1 VRAGLALVLVATL
14 AAVSGCGGKSAVPN
28 RVGGTQLTIY
38 SSAPLRGAS
47 AIDARSV
54 INGELLALAQIG
66 SRIGRYRIVFHS
78 LDDSSVARDEW
89 DPGQTT
95 LNAREAIKDTTTIGY
110 IGDFDSGASA
120 VSIPLLNR
128 FDIPQI
134 SPTSTA
140 VGLTTS
146 QDGASPGEPEKY
158 YPTGIRTY
166 ARVVPND
173 SIQAAVQVKV
183 QKQLGCDKTFVLDDG
198 EVDGEDLA
206 MSFEAL
212 AQTGGLK
219 VVGLQQFDPR
229 ATNYKS
235 LALGVASTGA
245 DCVLVSAI
253 TESNATLVT
262 RWIAGVMPHAL
273 IFGSAGVAE
282 STFTNPAD
290 GGIPLSLDP
299 RVTITVAT
307 LPASDYPPAG
317 QAFFKTYTRLFGTP
331 QPDAI
336 LGYEAMSLML
346 SAIRTA
352 TDGGTEPALRSK
364 VLAAIFAT
372 RNRHGALGTYS
383 IDRQG
388 DTTLHR
394 YGVWRV
400 VDGRLRFWQAM
411 TP

>member
-1 VRAGLALVLVATL
+1 V
-14 AAVSGCGGKSAVPN
+14 
-28 RVGGTQLTIY
+28 
-38 SSAPLRGAS
+38 
-47 AIDARSV
+47 ID
-54 INGELLALAQIG
+54 GELLALAQTG
-66 SRIGRYRIVFHS
+66 SRIGRYRIVFRS
-78 LDDSSVARDEW
+78 LDDSSVAREEW

-95 LNAREAIKDTTTIGY
+95 LNARAAIKNKTTIGY

-128 FDIPQI
+128 FEIPQI

-140 VGLTTS
+140 VGLTS
-146 QDGASPGEPEKY
+146 SRDGASPGEPEKY
-158 YPTGIRTY
+158 YPTGIRTF

-173 SIQAAVQVKV
+173 SIQAAAQVKV
-183 QKQLGCDKTFVLDDG
+183 QKLLGCDKTFVLDDG

-206 MSFEAL
+206 MSFESA
-212 AQTGGLK
+212 AQTGRLK
-219 VVGLQQFDPR
+219 VVGVQQFDPH

-235 LALGVASTGA
+235 LATGVSATGA
-245 DCVLVSAI
+245 DCVLISAI

-282 STFTNPAD
+282 STFTDPAD
-290 GGIPLSLDP
+290 GGIPVSLDP

-307 LPASDYPPAG
+307 LPAADYPPAG
-317 QAFFKTYTRLFGTP
+317 QTFFKTYTRLFGTP

-352 TDGGTEPALRSK
+352 TDGGTKTVLRSN

-383 IDRQG
+383 INRQG
-388 DTTLHR
+388 DTTLRR
-394 YGVWRV
+394 YGIWRLV
-400 VDGRLRFWQAM
+400 GGRLRFWQAI